1 MQSNLTQLQYQQLQ
15 IQQQQQRL
23 ASMMQQKQR
32 GFHQPLPPPPQQHQ
46 QQAWMDNSLSKQQQL
61 FQMQQ
66 QQQQMRM
73 MRPPSLPMHQQQQ
86 QAIPLPIQQVPSI
99 LPPQAPPHT
108 QPIVPVINSVPPP
121 TATNATIT
129 VIKTDLQKKNLEQY
143 EHRDEVYQSVLN
155 TQHKRHVELAQS
167 KKRSIELASMERRTR
182 MQQGGPLLVFGPGYQ
197 GFGNGKTGTRTKIRF
212 PHQHHD
218 HNKKKKFRFSLEAL
232 KEQATKEDTLVP
244 IRIELEHE
252 GYKLRDTFT
261 WNLNESLITPEQFA
275 DIICDDLKLPQSIF
289 SDQITKSIKEQL
301 DDYNLNASS
310 MMKEEQE
317 EQQKSDTLAQN
328 DDVDHS
334 NSGKGI
340 ELRTVIKLD
349 ITVGNRELV
358 DQFEWDISCPRNS
371 PEEFANTLSTDLGLG
386 GEFKTAIAHSIR
398 EQIHVYIKSLLL
410 VGYEFNNTSTID
422 DEIRHSFLPRLQN
435 IIRPSSSLERFT
447 PSITELSDAAIE
459 KMEKDRMR
467 EARRKRRG
475 TRARRGIIL
484 PDREPQKTHRT
495 GFAVPPEQELTDEQF
510 MNQQLL
516 DQPGTHSKRGAA
528 LRARMNIAAEAA
540 DTGDDFRLPSSSSS
554 TQNNS
559 GVNLQGVISLGS
571 SHGSMSKFQSFNDHQ
586 KYMRQQQQS
595 WQAMNNNTSQYR

>member
-32 GFHQPLPPPPQQHQ
+32 GFHQPTPQQQ
-46 QQAWMDNSLSKQQQL
+46 QPWMDNNVSKQQQL

-66 QQQQMRM
+66 QQQ
-73 MRPPSLPMHQQQQ
+73 PPSLPIQQQPPPPPLQQQQQ
-86 QAIPLPIQQVPSI
+86 QAL
-99 LPPQAPPHT
+99 LPPQPHT
-108 QPIVPVINSVPPP
+108 QPIVPVINSTPN
-121 TATNATIT
+121 TNAQIT

-143 EHRDEVYQSVLN
+143 EYRDEVYQNVLN
-155 TQHKRHVELAQS
+155 
-167 KKRSIELASMERRTR
+167 LASMERRTR
-182 MQQGGPLLVFGPGYQ
+182 MQPGGPLMVFGTGYQ
-197 GFGNGKTGTRTKIRF
+197 GYGNGKTGTRNKIRF
-212 PHQHHD
+212 PNGGD
-218 HNKKKKFRFSLEAL
+218 KKKRRELRFSLDAL

-275 DIICDDLKLPQSIF
+275 DIICEDLKLPQNIF

-317 EQQKSDTLAQN
+317 ESSKQKSDTLSTLSQEDNTDISVALFN
-328 DDVDHS
+328 G
-334 NSGKGI
+334 NTKGI

-435 IIRPSSSLERFT
+435 IIRPSTTIERFT
-447 PSITELSDAAIE
+447 PSITELTDSAIE

-467 EARRKRRG
+467 EARY
-475 TRARRGIIL
+475 
-484 PDREPQKTHRT
+484 
-495 GFAVPPEQELTDEQF
+495 V
-510 MNQQLL
+510 
-516 DQPGTHSKRGAA
+516 
-528 LRARMNIAAEAA
+528 
-540 DTGDDFRLPSSSSS
+540 
-554 TQNNS
+554 
-559 GVNLQGVISLGS
+559 
-571 SHGSMSKFQSFNDHQ
+571 
-586 KYMRQQQQS
+586 
-595 WQAMNNNTSQYR
+595 

>member
-32 GFHQPLPPPPQQHQ
+32 GFHPPLPPPPPLPPQQHQ
-46 QQAWMDNSLSKQQQL
+46 QQAWMDNNSMSKQQQL
-61 FQMQQ
+61 FQQ

-73 MRPPSLPMHQQQQ
+73 MRPPPPSLPLHLQQHQQQST
-86 QAIPLPIQQVPSI
+86 IPLPIQQAP
-99 LPPQAPPHT
+99 LPPQAPHT
-108 QPIVPVINSVPPP
+108 QAIVPVINNVTPP

-167 KKRSIELASMERRTR
+167 KKRSIEMASMERRTR
-182 MQQGGPLLVFGPGYQ
+182 MQPNGGGPLLVFGPGY
-197 GFGNGKTGTRTKIRF
+197 GGYGNGKTGTRTKMRF
-212 PHQHHD
+212 PQQPLQHHHHD
-218 HNKKKKFRFSLEAL
+218 SITTNNKKKRCFRFSLEAL
-232 KEQATKEDTLVP
+232 KEQAAKEDTLVP

-317 EQQKSDTLAQN
+317 DSSPTLDALCDTHTN
-328 DDVDHS
+328 EGG
-334 NSGKGI
+334 NSSSKGI

-410 VGYEFNNTSTID
+410 VGYEFNSTSTID

-467 EARRKRRG
+467 EAR
-475 TRARRGIIL
+475 
-484 PDREPQKTHRT
+484 
-495 GFAVPPEQELTDEQF
+495 
-510 MNQQLL
+510 
-516 DQPGTHSKRGAA
+516 
-528 LRARMNIAAEAA
+528 
-540 DTGDDFRLPSSSSS
+540 
-554 TQNNS
+554 
-559 GVNLQGVISLGS
+559 
-571 SHGSMSKFQSFNDHQ
+571 
-586 KYMRQQQQS
+586 
-595 WQAMNNNTSQYR
+595 